1 MKTTLSANR
10 MLKVGAVRGQGQ
22 GSRRGRLTLVRACSK
37 RTERCE
43 KGKDVEMSTL
53 SKVQGSVCSLALA
66 ASVLAGAGGVDV
78 IAPQKAHAE
87 LRQSEYDRGGEFN
100 RGSAKQFGGI
110 DMMKQDIVK
119 DFGKD
124 LRLSNFV
131 QANIRYSKLRGANL
145 RGAYMMKLVA
155 PDVDFTGADMSDALM
170 DRSVFVDADFTDA
183 ILERVVLTSSDLNG
197 AKIEGADFT
206 DALLDKTTQQKLCQ
220 VAAGTNSV
228 TGVSTRASL
237 KCGGSRFSARNSSPS
252 RYMTDESASK
262 PKQEFDADR
271 FSMYT
276 TKPDE

>member
-1 MKTTLSANR
+1 MKSTLSAR
-10 MLKVGAVRGQGQ
+10 VVKGDVM
-22 GSRRGRLTLVRACSK
+22 RREGGHGRLMVRACSSK
-37 RTERCE
+37 RSESG
-43 KGKDVEMSTL
+43 KGELSTL
-53 SKVQGSVCSLALA
+53 SKIQGAVCSVALA
-66 ASVLAGAGGVDV
+66 ASVFAGAGGADLL
-78 IAPQKAHAE
+78 APPQARAE

-170 DRSVFVDADFTDA
+170 DRSVFVGANFTDA

-197 AKIEGADFT
+197 ANIEGADFT
-206 DALLDKTTQQKLCQ
+206 DALLDKTTQKKLCE

-237 KCGGSRFSARNSSPS
+237 KCGGNRFSARNSSPS

-271 FSMYT
+271 FSMYS
-276 TKPDE
+276 TKPDSQ